1 MFTNISPS
9 TYSRKTSSRKL
20 LKNPHLCPMTINSI
34 IDVS

>member
-9 TYSRKTSSRKL
+9 IYSRKTYSRKL
-20 LKNPHLCPMTINSI
+20 LKIPHVCPMTINSI